1 MREGQRSAGERGQSP
16 VVGVVLLF
24 GFVVVVGSVVML
36 LGSVAIGDL
45 QTAVGVEN
53 AEHTMREVD
62 SRLSQVVYSAND
74 VQVLDFSGSG
84 GRNIT
89 VTSGSHMNIT
99 VNESAACRATIEMGA
114 VVERTD
120 DGRAVA
126 YEGGGVWKQTD
137 GGTVMVSP
145 PDFQYQNGTINFP
158 VVSVSGGAAGRT
170 DRLRV
175 RKNQTA
181 SVQQSREISETFA
194 NCSPPGNVTIAVQSD
209 YYRAWGRYFEQVVG
223 GNVTLDDANER
234 ATIKISRLGDETSA
248 NVAGTNLTASTDYV
262 AKIKINGTA
271 YHANEFHLPFA
282 FRVDIEDRGPKTF
295 SADPTQSDGVRLVD
309 RGVDMSYDNVAGGVP
324 VADDMNNPNLS
335 YENGKYPTESITVDG
350 GQSFSVVGISYYC
363 SPTAYGNEL
372 ERADGGGDEPDWENV
387 SNENGDG
394 MLDEDP
400 AYPSRSGGVDDR
412 CIANGLDERELRNL
426 SSTGGSDNLWAFNST
441 NNHVTARIDYDEFTS
456 GSAQQ
461 RNVDEILGPIYQEVP
476 DDAVAG
482 YSDADSDPEILLD
495 LDANQAV
502 YVYEF
507 NEDPDTDPDVTDGD
521 FNDAVVLVSVY
532 EQGAINPN
540 GNFYLK
546 ISFNEV
552 EVAEA

>member
-1 MREGQRSAGERGQSP
+1 MREGSGSERQRAQSP

-24 GFVVVVGSVVML
+24 SLVVVVGGVVVLM
-36 LGSVAIGDL
+36 GSIAIDDL
-45 QTAVGVEN
+45 QTTVDVEN

-84 GRNIT
+84 ERDIN
-89 VTSGSHMNIT
+89 VTTGSHMNIT

-114 VVERTD
+114 VVERTE

-126 YEGGGVWKQTD
+126 YEGGGVWKRTE

-145 PDFQYQNGTINFP
+145 PDFQYENGTINFP
-158 VVSVSGGAAGRT
+158 VVSVGGGAEGRT

-181 SVQQSREISETFA
+181 SVQQSREISETFS
-194 NCSPPGNVTIAVQSD
+194 NCTPPGNVTISVRSD
-209 YYRAWGRYFEQVVG
+209 YYEAWGQYFEQAVG
-223 GNVTLDDANER
+223 GNATIDHDEER
-234 ATIKISRLGDETSA
+234 ATIRIARLGDATSA
-248 NVAGTNLTASTDYV
+248 NVAGTNLTANTDYV
-262 AKIKINGTA
+262 AEMKINGTA
-271 YHANEFHLPFA
+271 YHANDFHLPFA

-295 SADPTQSDGVRLVD
+295 SADPTGSDGVRLVD
-309 RGVDMSYDNVAGGVP
+309 RGIDMSYDNVAAGIP

-335 YENGKYPTESITVDG
+335 YENGKYPTESITVEG
-350 GQSFSVVGISYYC
+350 GQSFSVVGVSYYC
-363 SPTAYGNEL
+363 SPTANGNEL
-372 ERADGGGDEPDWENV
+372 ERADGGGDEPDSENA
-387 SNENGDG
+387 SNEDGDG

-400 AYPSRSGGVDDR
+400 AFPGRSGGIDDR
-412 CIANGLDERELRNL
+412 CIASGLDDRELRNL

-441 NNHVTARIDYDEFTS
+441 NNHVTARVDYDEFTS
-456 GSAQQ
+456 GSSQQ
-461 RNVDEILGPIYQEVP
+461 RNVDEILGPIYTEVA

-482 YSDADSDPEILLD
+482 YSDSDSDPEILLD

-546 ISFNEV
+546 ISFNKV